1 MSTFG
6 ERLSKLRTE
15 KKMSQAE
22 LSARL
27 NIAKST
33 LAMYETDK
41 REPSFETLE
50 RIADFFGVKTD
61 YLITGNIE
69 DSSPSNRRN
78 DNDPR
83 MGLAFITGGE
93 DLSEEEAEYL
103 KESLEL
109 FRRMKERKAKER
121 EKNK

>member
-50 RIADFFGVKTD
+50 RIADFFDVKTD
-61 YLITGNIE
+61 YLITGNSDTHSPFYKKDKPSDELTTVMYHKWDQLDERRRKQALKLIE
-69 DSSPSNRRN
+69 ILEQEAD
-78 DNDPR
+78 
-83 MGLAFITGGE
+83 
-93 DLSEEEAEYL
+93 EEN
-103 KESLEL
+103 
-109 FRRMKERKAKER
+109 
-121 EKNK
+121 NKS

>member
-69 DSSPSNRRN
+69 DSSPSEKKVKKDELTNVFFSEWDQADEEKRKRTLDFIRFLKQQDSN
-78 DNDPR
+78 KDN
-83 MGLAFITGGE
+83 
-93 DLSEEEAEYL
+93 
-103 KESLEL
+103 
-109 FRRMKERKAKER
+109 
-121 EKNK
+121 